1 MCTGDGPG
9 DPGGAPGGNVQ
20 GGSGGN
26 VQGGSGNDAMDGS
39 TTGMDMGDPTGTG
52 AGTGAPSE
60 ATAEAEGES
69 MGFDDPSDVGMV
81 EQPGQPAANTEAQ
94 QAEIDQMHAASNP
107 RGSHNDP
114 NLVQIN
120 LNPTPYGQN
129 TSPTESETAAAF
141 RSDTDLP
148 PGSFMEALS
157 QGYQNAQNKY
167 GAMMTVGS
175 AISGLAGFAAA
186 MANAP
191 EGSMA
196 GDGTSDPSVDTGSGD
211 IGGFDQQTFDTQA
224 AYDARNLAKQV
235 EKLNPP
241 VRGGTNP
248 REGAAPGPTE
258 AADVGFDRDA
268 QAQRLAALRLG
279 RKNIGTS
286 ALGLMTPAVTT
297 ATLGGGL
304 RKQRLGA

>member
-1 MCTGDGPG
+1 
-9 DPGGAPGGNVQ
+9 
-20 GGSGGN
+20 
-26 VQGGSGNDAMDGS
+26 
-39 TTGMDMGDPTGTG
+39 
-52 AGTGAPSE
+52 
-60 ATAEAEGES
+60 

-107 RGSHNDP
+107 RGDHNDP

-186 MANAP
+186 IANAP

-224 AYDARNLAKQV
+224 AYDARNLTKQV

-241 VRGGTNP
+241 VREGTNP
-248 REGAAPGPTE
+248 RGEPGSTDPVRSTDTRLE
-258 AADVGFDRDA
+258 RDE

-279 RKNIGTS
+279 RRGIGTS
-286 ALGLMTPAVTT
+286 SLGLMTPAVTT